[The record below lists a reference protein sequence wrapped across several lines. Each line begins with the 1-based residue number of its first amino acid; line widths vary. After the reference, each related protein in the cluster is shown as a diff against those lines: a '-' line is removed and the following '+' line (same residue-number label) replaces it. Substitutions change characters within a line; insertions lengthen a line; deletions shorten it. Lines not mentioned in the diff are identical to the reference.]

1 MIDDTR
7 SDDAFVERI
16 AEPLRAPERADATF
30 EARAMSAVHA
40 AAWADGADNRYTDR
54 SWWLRPRVLRVSP
67 LASLAVAAGFVGLVL
82 AGSAALGS
90 LDRGAIDG
98 QVGTRR
104 SIAATRDTVHI
115 VRFVF
120 LDSRARR
127 VALVGA
133 FNQWE
138 KGATVLT
145 TGGTNGVW
153 TVDVALA
160 PGRHEYAFIVTD
172 ERGERW
178 VADPLSQKVM
188 DDFGTESSVLAVGV
202 SASS

>member
-1 MIDDTR
+1 MIDESR
-7 SDDAFVERI
+7 GDDAFAERI
-16 AEPLRAPERADATF
+16 AEPLRAPEHADATF

-40 AAWADGADNRYTDR
+40 AAWASGADSGYANR
-54 SWWLRPRVLRVSP
+54 SWWLRPRMLRISP
-67 LASLAVAAGFVGLVL
+67 LASLAFAAGFAGLVL
-82 AGSAALGS
+82 AGSTA
-90 LDRGAIDG
+90 LDRGAIG
-98 QVGTRR
+98 LQAGAVR
-104 SIAATRDTVHI
+104 SVASTRDTVHI

-120 LDSRARR
+120 LDSSARR

-138 KGATVLT
+138 KGATTLT
-145 TGGTNGVW
+145 AASANGVW

-172 ERGERW
+172 DRGERW
-178 VADPLSQKVM
+178 VADPLSQRVH

>member
-7 SDDAFVERI
+7 GDDAFAERI
-16 AEPLRAPERADATF
+16 AEPLREPERADATF

-40 AAWADGADNRYTDR
+40 AAWAKGADTRYVNRP
-54 SWWLRPRVLRVSP
+54 WLLRPRMLRLSP
-67 LASLAVAAGFVGLVL
+67 LASLAVAAGFAGLVL
-82 AGSAALGS
+82 AGSAALDS
-90 LDRGAIDG
+90 LGRDTT
-98 QVGTRR
+98 TRQGV
-104 SIAATRDTVHI
+104 ATTRDTVHI

-120 LDSRARR
+120 LDASARR

-138 KGATVLT
+138 KGATILT
-145 TGGTNGVW
+145 AAGANGVW
-153 TVDVALA
+153 TVDVALP

-178 VADPLSQKVM
+178 VADPLSQRVL

>member
-7 SDDAFVERI
+7 GDDAFAERI
-16 AEPLRAPERADATF
+16 AEPLREPERSDATF

-40 AAWADGADNRYTDR
+40 AAWAKGADTRYDGR
-54 SWWLRPRVLRVSP
+54 PWLLRPRMLRLSP
-67 LASLAVAAGFVGLVL
+67 LASLAIAAGFAGLVL
-82 AGSAALGS
+82 AGSAALDLLG
-90 LDRGAIDG
+90 RGTFARQAITG
-98 QVGTRR
+98 R
-104 SIAATRDTVHI
+104 SVATTRDTVHI

-120 LDSRARR
+120 LDARARQ

-145 TGGTNGVW
+145 AAGANGVW

-178 VADPLSQKVM
+178 VADPLSQRVL